1 MSAPVENTW
10 YVLRDGQQYGPFSNR
25 RLRELVQERRIESN
39 DYLWCPGSPDWVPA
53 NRVLDL
59 ASLAQP
65 ESPRL
70 VNKIKLYSPN
80 QVGCAAF
87 FGGPFAAVFVL
98 WSNFRALGK
107 GAAARQTLIW
117 GALFSLVLLLGSPF
131 LPERFPNF
139 AMPIAY
145 TLAARLSADKYQL
158 SKAAIQESEQ
168 YAFQS
173 NWNVFAISF
182 AMMIAFMIVIF
193 LWVFAL
199 MSYGII
205 NGR

>member
-25 RLRELVQERRIESN
+25 RLRELVQERRIEGN
-39 DYLWCPGSPDWVPA
+39 DYLWCPGSPEWVPV
-53 NRVLDL
+53 NSMLDP
-59 ASLAQP
+59 ASLAPP
-65 ESPRL
+65 EGPRSM
-70 VNKIKLYSPN
+70 NKIKLYSPN

-98 WSNFRALGK
+98 WRNFCALGK
-107 GAAARQTLIW
+107 GVAARQTLIW
-117 GALFSLVLLLGSPF
+117 GALFSLALLLVVPF
-131 LPERFPNF
+131 LPDKFPNL

-158 SKAAIQESEQ
+158 SKLAIQESEH

-173 NWNVFAISF
+173 NWNVSGIIF
-182 AMMIAFMIVIF
+182 AMFIAFMIIVF
-193 LWVFAL
+193 SWVFAL
-199 MSYGII
+199 VSYGII
-205 NGR
+205 KVR